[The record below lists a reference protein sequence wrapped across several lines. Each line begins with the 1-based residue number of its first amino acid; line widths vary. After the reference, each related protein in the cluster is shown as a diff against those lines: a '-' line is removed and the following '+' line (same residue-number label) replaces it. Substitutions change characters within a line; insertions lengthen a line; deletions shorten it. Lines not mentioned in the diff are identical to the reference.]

1 LRRASIAARE
11 VFDFAPVTNVVLGT
25 GYLLMVHPSV
35 RASSLRDLIALA
47 KTGDLSYGSPGVGN
61 TLHLATELFSTRAGI
76 KLLHVPYKG
85 LGPALN
91 AALGGEVQIIVMP
104 PTVALPQIEA
114 GRMRALAFTGKA
126 RLPQL
131 PKVPTAMESGLDFE
145 LSGAWHG
152 WFAPAGTPS
161 AIVARLQ
168 AEVQKALR
176 VPKVRDFII
185 IGGYVPDGRSP
196 AEFRTFLKSE
206 SKRFAEMA
214 RAANVRPN

>member
-1 LRRASIAARE
+1 LRRASIAVRE

-91 AALGGEVQIIVMP
+91 AALGGSLLRSFFPFLCGLVRQDHL
-104 PTVALPQIEA
+104 T
-114 GRMRALAFTGKA
+114 GDRA
-126 RLPQL
+126 
-131 PKVPTAMESGLDFE
+131 
-145 LSGAWHG
+145 
-152 WFAPAGTPS
+152 
-161 AIVARLQ
+161 
-168 AEVQKALR
+168 
-176 VPKVRDFII
+176 
-185 IGGYVPDGRSP
+185 
-196 AEFRTFLKSE
+196 
-206 SKRFAEMA
+206 
-214 RAANVRPN
+214 